1 MCVSESWMIFY
12 IVYFLIYFFSV
23 GRRSTIGNKYQSKC
37 IICDKSFSQK
47 SNLTIHLRK
56 HTGEKPY
63 SCIYCEKNFS
73 CCVYLN
79 AHIRTHTGEKPYK
92 CPHCEKSFTQ
102 NSSLLYHKRLYK
114 CNPLNSNEEN
124 NTLKN
129 IFHEISKMFNLVEE
143 ATGNAWTR
151 TPDQPESDLYSILE
165 SNHIKRFRDYR
176 KNYIY
181 NLDINYRILFIL
193 YSGIDNDLGKH
204 ALLCKRKYPL
214 CQSTP
219 DYHSNDLSC
228 CR

>member
-37 IICDKSFSQK
+37 NICDKSFSQK

-56 HTGEKPY
+56 HTGERPY

-73 CCVYLN
+73 CCAYLK

-102 NSSLLYHKRLYK
+102 NSSLVYHKRRYK
-114 CNPLNSNEEN
+114 CSLLDSNEEN
-124 NTLKN
+124 NALKN

-214 CQSTP
+214 CQSMP
-219 DYHSNDLSC
+219 DYHSDDLSC